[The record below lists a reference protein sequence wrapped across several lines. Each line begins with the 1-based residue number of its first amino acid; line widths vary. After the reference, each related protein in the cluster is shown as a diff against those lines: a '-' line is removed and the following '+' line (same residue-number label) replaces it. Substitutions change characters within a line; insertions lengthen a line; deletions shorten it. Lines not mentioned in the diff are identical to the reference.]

1 MNQKRHYQG
10 RIFSGLVIIAIGV
23 IFLLANMD
31 KLDFGDFISIYW
43 PMILIVIG
51 ISHLLTSG
59 FQNAGVGLFLIAI
72 GAFFQLNNLGVLGG
86 RVWTYFWPLLIIAA
100 GLWIIF
106 KPRPQGFG
114 EKAPEIKQDDLG
126 AFVIFSGLKRRFE
139 SDKFQGGKATAM
151 FGGLELDL
159 TQTKLK
165 DNQATVELT
174 AILGGI
180 DLFVPREWKVIVD
193 SSAILG
199 GVDDKHRATPA
210 TTVQPTL
217 YVKATAILGGI
228 DIKN

>member
-1 MNQKRHYQG
+1 MSQWRNYQG

-31 KLDFGDFISIYW
+31 KLDFGDFISTYW
-43 PMILIVIG
+43 PMILILIG
-51 ISHLLTSG
+51 ISHLLTTG
-59 FQNAGVGLFLIAI
+59 FRNAGVALFLIAI
-72 GAFFQLNNLGVLGG
+72 GAFFQLNNWGVLGG
-86 RVWTYFWPLLIIAA
+86 RVWAYFWPLLIIAA

-106 KPRPQGFG
+106 KPRPKGFG
-114 EKAPEIKQDDLG
+114 ENVPEIKEDDLG

-139 SDKFQGGKATAM
+139 SEKFRGGKATAIM
-151 FGGLELDL
+151 GGLELDL
-159 TQTKLK
+159 TKAKLK
-165 DNQATVELT
+165 DNQATIELT

-180 DLFVPREWKVIVD
+180 DLFVPREWKVVVD

-199 GVDDKHRATPA
+199 GVDDKHSPVPP
-210 TTVQPTL
+210 TTIQMTL